1 MKGAQVASATQEVS
15 MAGVPGRGGPVPK
28 RSEDRVRRNK
38 VDTTT
43 VVMVGDV
50 EIPEPDASWHPVAS
64 QWYLSL
70 AKSGQSKYFEP
81 SDWSAAY
88 LLAGQITRMLAMRR
102 ASATMLAAVW
112 SAMGDLLT
120 TEAERR
126 RVRVEVKRQK
136 SAPENSEL
144 ASVTSLD
151 SYRSL

>member
-1 MKGAQVASATQEVS
+1 MS
-15 MAGVPGRGGPVPK
+15 GVPGRGGPAPK

-38 VDTTT
+38 VETTSI
-43 VVMVGDV
+43 VMVGDV
-50 EIPEPDASWHPVAS
+50 EVPAADASWHPVAT
-64 QWYLSL
+64 QWYESL

-81 SDWSAAY
+81 SDWAAAF

-126 RVRVEVKRQK
+126 RVRVEIKRQK
-136 SAPENSEL
+136 STSESAEL